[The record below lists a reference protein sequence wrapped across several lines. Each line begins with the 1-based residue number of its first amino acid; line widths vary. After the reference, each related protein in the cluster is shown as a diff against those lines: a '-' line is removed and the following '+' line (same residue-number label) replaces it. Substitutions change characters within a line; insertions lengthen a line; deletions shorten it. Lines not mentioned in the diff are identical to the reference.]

1 MGTASSGQKV
11 LPDVVDEI
19 ADGMIATGL
28 WWNADSTWNTS
39 VRTGNL
45 ARRVMAYGAAGGAG
59 KGDTTLSAG
68 ASSGATVLS
77 VASESNFS
85 VGDTIVIGTGATA
98 EVRKVQ
104 AVAAGQLTVTM
115 GINTARS
122 ISDPVKELAFET
134 FLALEVINSQ
144 IRVQPSYNNPLG
156 WGYLDSK
163 GLIVTF
169 ASQWNW
175 NEHYYMAGAQSSFI
189 NFNGHTN
196 GMNADMAVMK
206 ITYWYWYEAL
216 GFCMIGTP
224 DATGDSYQQA
234 FFCCVE
240 RNPDK
245 EFSDGLSNWYCYN
258 VMNGQNVHN
267 TDVATNYRV
276 HNLMRPF
283 AFMTPEDTWRSS
295 NYNSTVLAGMN
306 AGITFPYRGANLAFR
321 STGNNKVYFHKPQI
335 QSNRGFQQ
343 PIFQSELFWAWNE
356 GAGLVDGDVVMPT
369 GGTRSYLLKAVSS
382 PDVGT
387 KLCFALKYTD

>member
-1 MGTASSGQKV
+1 
-11 LPDVVDEI
+11 
-19 ADGMIATGL
+19 
-28 WWNADSTWNTS
+28 
-39 VRTGNL
+39 
-45 ARRVMAYGAAGGAG
+45 
-59 KGDTTLSAG
+59 
-68 ASSGATVLS
+68 VLS
-77 VASESNFS
+77 VASEANFNI
-85 VGDTIVIGTGATA
+85 GDMIVIGTGATA

-122 ISDPVKELAFET
+122 ASDPVKELAFEI
-134 FLALEVINSQ
+134 FLALEVINSA
-144 IRVQPSYNNPLG
+144 IRVQPSYNSPVG

-175 NEHYYMAGAQSSFI
+175 NEHYYMAGAQSSFLHYEAI
-189 NFNGHTN
+189 HQTN
-196 GMNADMAVMK
+196 NVDMSVVK
-206 ITYWYWYEAL
+206 STYWLWYEAA
-216 GFCMIGTP
+216 GFVIIGTP
-224 DATGDSYQQA
+224 EATGNGYQQS

-240 RNPDK
+240 RNADK

-258 VMNGQNVHN
+258 VLNGNNIH
-267 TDVATNYRV
+267 ATNAALNNRI
-276 HNLMRPF
+276 HNVMRAF
-283 AFMTPEDTWRSS
+283 AFMTPEDTWHGS

-356 GAGLVDGDVVMPT
+356 GAGLVDGDIVMPT